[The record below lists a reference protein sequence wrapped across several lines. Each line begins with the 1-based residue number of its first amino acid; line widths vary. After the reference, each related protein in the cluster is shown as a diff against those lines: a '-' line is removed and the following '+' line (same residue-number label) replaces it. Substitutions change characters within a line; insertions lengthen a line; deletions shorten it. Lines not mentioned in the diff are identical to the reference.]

1 MRRMLKFI
9 QKNMDRKRSIFE
21 LVLLVLIETVMVILI
36 SSKTANLVNSII
48 DKGDV
53 LFHLSVFLVVI
64 GVYLGTRYIKAMLN
78 KRMVADYEKNF
89 YEDVTTRVANM
100 SLLDIY
106 KTGKG
111 NIISLLMNENR
122 QIKSYILFYLSDMVY
137 QPCLFVWIFIYM
149 CGIAPVFAFIMTIL
163 MLSTIVISYFASKAL
178 SKINNQRNEENAKR
192 LTIQKE
198 IFSNVLSL
206 KMYRNE
212 AFLSEKNEEASLDI
226 LKSSKKYI
234 KRKSINYFP
243 SLVNEYLPVA
253 IAVVGGVILY
263 RNGSLSFGGFVAVLQ
278 LFTAVCLPMSKY
290 AGTVVETK
298 NTIETVKRLED
309 AMYIVAGEKD
319 IKSVGQ
325 IHKECKYAYE
335 IKDLSFGYLEE
346 LVLKDISLTVAKN
359 EHIGIIGRTGTGKS
373 TLLNILLG
381 AVTAYKGEVCFYGSD
396 MKTLAQEDIW
406 KHIAYVDQNRYLM
419 SGTVAY
425 NIFQD
430 NAVETDDVEDILR
443 RTNLNKDIEKL
454 ENGLDTVVATGGAN
468 LSGGQKEKIT
478 IGRALFKDADILIF
492 DEPSSAL
499 DEESEQRLI
508 DTIDMCKDKTVIIVT
523 HRKDMLEKCDR
534 IYKVDEGRIGEVTYD
549 KIAENL

>member
-9 QKNMDRKRSIFE
+9 QKNMDSKRSMFE
-21 LVLLVLIETVMVILI
+21 LFFLVLIETVMVILI
-36 SSKTANLVNSII
+36 SSKIANLVNSII
-48 DKGDV
+48 NKGNV
-53 LFHLSVFLVVI
+53 LYHLAVFLVVI

-78 KRMVADYEKNF
+78 KRMVAEYEKNF

-100 SLLDIY
+100 TLLDIY
-106 KTGKG
+106 KIGKG

-122 QIKSYILFYLSDMVY
+122 QIKSYILLYLCDMVY

-149 CGIAPVFAFIMTIL
+149 CGIAPAFALIMTIL
-163 MLSTIVISYFASKAL
+163 MLSTIVISYFTSKEL
-178 SKINNQRNEENAKR
+178 SKINNQRNKENAKR

-198 IFSNVLSL
+198 VFSNVISL

-212 AFLSEKNEEASLDI
+212 AFLSERNEEVSLDI

-234 KRKSINYFP
+234 KRESINYFP
-243 SLVNEYLPVA
+243 SLINEYLPVA
-253 IAVVGGVILY
+253 IAIVGGVILY
-263 RNGSLSFGGFVAVLQ
+263 RNGSLSFGEFVAVLQ
-278 LFTAVCLPMSKY
+278 LFTTVSLPMSKY
-290 AGTVVETK
+290 AGTIVETK

-309 AMYIVAGEKD
+309 TLHTVEEKKD

-325 IHKECKYAYE
+325 IHKEGKYVYE
-335 IKDLSFGYLEE
+335 IKELSFGYSKE
-346 LVLKDISLTVAKN
+346 LVLKDISLTIAKN

-381 AVTAYKGEVCFYGSD
+381 AVSAYKGEVCFYGSD
-396 MKTLAQEDIW
+396 MKTLAQEDVW
-406 KHIAYVDQNRYLM
+406 KHIAYIDQNRYLM

-430 NAVETDDVEDILR
+430 NVVETNDVEDILR
-443 RTNLNKDIEKL
+443 RTNLNKDIDKL

-478 IGRALFKDADILIF
+478 MGRALFKDADILVF

-508 DTIDMCKDKTVIIVT
+508 DTIDMCKNKTVIIVT
-523 HRKDMLEKCDR
+523 HRKDMLKKCDR
-534 IYKVDEGRIGEVTYD
+534 IYKVDEGKIDEVTYD
-549 KIAENL
+549 KVAENL

>member
-9 QKNMDRKRSIFE
+9 QKNMDSKRSMFE
-21 LVLLVLIETVMVILI
+21 LFFLVLIETVMVILI
-36 SSKTANLVNSII
+36 SSKIANLVNSII
-48 DKGDV
+48 NKGNV
-53 LFHLSVFLVVI
+53 LYHLAVFLVVI

-78 KRMVADYEKNF
+78 KRMVAEYEKNF

-100 SLLDIY
+100 TLLDIY
-106 KTGKG
+106 KIGKG

-122 QIKSYILFYLSDMVY
+122 QIKSYILLYLCDMVY

-149 CGIAPVFAFIMTIL
+149 CGIAPAFALIMTIL
-163 MLSTIVISYFASKAL
+163 MLSTIVISYFASKEL
-178 SKINNQRNEENAKR
+178 SKINNQRNKENAKR

-198 IFSNVLSL
+198 VFSNVISL

-212 AFLSEKNEEASLDI
+212 AFLSERNEEVSLDI

-234 KRKSINYFP
+234 KRESINYFP
-243 SLVNEYLPVA
+243 SLINEYLPVA
-253 IAVVGGVILY
+253 IAIVGGVILY
-263 RNGSLSFGGFVAVLQ
+263 RNGSLSFGEFVAVLQ
-278 LFTAVCLPMSKY
+278 LFTTVSLPMSKY
-290 AGTVVETK
+290 AGTIVETK

-309 AMYIVAGEKD
+309 TLHTVEEKKD

-325 IHKECKYAYE
+325 IHKEGKYVYE
-335 IKDLSFGYLEE
+335 IKELSFGYSKE
-346 LVLKDISLTVAKN
+346 LVLKDISLTIAKN

-381 AVTAYKGEVCFYGSD
+381 AVSAYKGEVCFYGSD
-396 MKTLAQEDIW
+396 MKTLAQEDVW
-406 KHIAYVDQNRYLM
+406 KHIAYIDQNRYLM

-430 NAVETDDVEDILR
+430 NVVETNDVEDILR
-443 RTNLNKDIEKL
+443 RTNLNKDIDKL

-478 IGRALFKDADILIF
+478 MGRALFKDADILVF

-508 DTIDMCKDKTVIIVT
+508 DTIDMCKNKTVIIVT
-523 HRKDMLEKCDR
+523 HRKDMLKKCDR
-534 IYKVDEGRIGEVTYD
+534 IYKVDEGKIDEVTYD
-549 KIAENL
+549 KVVENL

>member
-9 QKNMDRKRSIFE
+9 QKNMDSKRSMFE
-21 LVLLVLIETVMVILI
+21 LFFLVLIETVMVILI
-36 SSKTANLVNSII
+36 SSKIANLVNSII
-48 DKGDV
+48 NKGNV
-53 LFHLSVFLVVI
+53 LYHLAVFLVVI

-78 KRMVADYEKNF
+78 KRMVAEYEKNF

-100 SLLDIY
+100 TLLDIY
-106 KTGKG
+106 KIGKG

-122 QIKSYILFYLSDMVY
+122 QIKSYILLYLCDMVY

-149 CGIAPVFAFIMTIL
+149 CGIAPAFALIMTIL
-163 MLSTIVISYFASKAL
+163 MLSTIVISYFTSKEL
-178 SKINNQRNEENAKR
+178 SKINNQRNKENAKR

-198 IFSNVLSL
+198 VFSNVISL

-212 AFLSEKNEEASLDI
+212 AFLSERNEEVSLDI

-234 KRKSINYFP
+234 KRESINYFP
-243 SLVNEYLPVA
+243 SLINEYLPVA
-253 IAVVGGVILY
+253 IAIVGGVILY
-263 RNGSLSFGGFVAVLQ
+263 RNGSLSFGEFVAVLQ
-278 LFTAVCLPMSKY
+278 LFTTVSLPMSKY
-290 AGTVVETK
+290 AGTIVDTK

-309 AMYIVAGEKD
+309 TLHTVEEKKD

-325 IHKECKYAYE
+325 IHKEGKYVYE
-335 IKDLSFGYLEE
+335 IKELSFGYSKE
-346 LVLKDISLTVAKN
+346 LVLKDISLTIAKN

-381 AVTAYKGEVCFYGSD
+381 AVWAYKGEVCFYGSD
-396 MKTLAQEDIW
+396 MKTLAQEDVW
-406 KHIAYVDQNRYLM
+406 KHIAYIDQNRYLM

-430 NAVETDDVEDILR
+430 NVVETNDVEDILR
-443 RTNLNKDIEKL
+443 RTNLNKDIDKL

-478 IGRALFKDADILIF
+478 MGRALFKDADILVF

-508 DTIDMCKDKTVIIVT
+508 DTIDMCKNKTVIIVT
-523 HRKDMLEKCDR
+523 HRKDMLKKCDR
-534 IYKVDEGRIGEVTYD
+534 IYKVDEGKIDEVTYD
-549 KIAENL
+549 KVAENL

>member
-1 MRRMLKFI
+1 
-9 QKNMDRKRSIFE
+9 MDSKRSMFE
-21 LVLLVLIETVMVILI
+21 LFFLVLIETVMVILI
-36 SSKTANLVNSII
+36 SSKIANLVNSII
-48 DKGDV
+48 NKGNV
-53 LFHLSVFLVVI
+53 LYHLAVFLVVI

-78 KRMVADYEKNF
+78 KRMVAEYEKNF

-100 SLLDIY
+100 TLLDIY
-106 KTGKG
+106 KIGKG

-122 QIKSYILFYLSDMVY
+122 QIKSYILLYLCDMVY

-149 CGIAPVFAFIMTIL
+149 CGIAPAFALIMTIL
-163 MLSTIVISYFASKAL
+163 MLSTIVISYFASKEL
-178 SKINNQRNEENAKR
+178 SKINNQRNKENAKR

-198 IFSNVLSL
+198 VFSNVISL

-212 AFLSEKNEEASLDI
+212 AFLSERNEEVSLDI

-234 KRKSINYFP
+234 KRESINYFP
-243 SLVNEYLPVA
+243 SLINEYLPVA
-253 IAVVGGVILY
+253 IAIVGGVILY
-263 RNGSLSFGGFVAVLQ
+263 RNGSLSFGEFVAVLQ
-278 LFTAVCLPMSKY
+278 LFTTVSLPMSKY
-290 AGTVVETK
+290 AGTIVETK

-309 AMYIVAGEKD
+309 TLHTVEEKKD

-325 IHKECKYAYE
+325 IHKEGKYVYE
-335 IKDLSFGYLEE
+335 IKELSFGYSKE
-346 LVLKDISLTVAKN
+346 LVLKDISLTIAKN

-381 AVTAYKGEVCFYGSD
+381 AVSAYKGEVCFYGSD
-396 MKTLAQEDIW
+396 MKTLAQEDVW
-406 KHIAYVDQNRYLM
+406 KHIAYIDQNRYLM

-430 NAVETDDVEDILR
+430 NVVETNDVEDILR
-443 RTNLNKDIEKL
+443 RTNLNKDIDKL

-478 IGRALFKDADILIF
+478 MGRALFKDADILVF

-508 DTIDMCKDKTVIIVT
+508 DTIDMCKNKTVIIVT
-523 HRKDMLEKCDR
+523 HRKDMLKKCDR
-534 IYKVDEGRIGEVTYD
+534 IYKVDEGKIDEVTYD
-549 KIAENL
+549 KVAENL

>member
-9 QKNMDRKRSIFE
+9 QKNMDSKRSMFE
-21 LVLLVLIETVMVILI
+21 LFFLVLIETVMVILI
-36 SSKTANLVNSII
+36 SSKIANLVNSII
-48 DKGDV
+48 NKGNV
-53 LFHLSVFLVVI
+53 LYHLAVFLVVI

-78 KRMVADYEKNF
+78 KRMVAEYEKNF

-100 SLLDIY
+100 TLLDIY
-106 KTGKG
+106 KIGKG

-122 QIKSYILFYLSDMVY
+122 QIKSYILLYLCDMVY

-149 CGIAPVFAFIMTIL
+149 CGIAPAFALIMTIL
-163 MLSTIVISYFASKAL
+163 MLSTIVISYFASKEL
-178 SKINNQRNEENAKR
+178 SKINNQRNKENAKR

-198 IFSNVLSL
+198 VFSNVISL

-212 AFLSEKNEEASLDI
+212 AFLSERNEEVSLDI

-234 KRKSINYFP
+234 KRESINYFP
-243 SLVNEYLPVA
+243 SLINEYLPVA
-253 IAVVGGVILY
+253 IAIVGGVILY
-263 RNGSLSFGGFVAVLQ
+263 RNGSLSFGEFVAVLQ
-278 LFTAVCLPMSKY
+278 LFTTVSLPMSKY
-290 AGTVVETK
+290 AGTIVETK

-309 AMYIVAGEKD
+309 TLHTVEEKKD

-325 IHKECKYAYE
+325 IHKEGKYVYE
-335 IKDLSFGYLEE
+335 IKELSFGYSKE
-346 LVLKDISLTVAKN
+346 LVLKDISLTIAKN

-381 AVTAYKGEVCFYGSD
+381 AVSAYKGEVCFYGSD
-396 MKTLAQEDIW
+396 MKTLAQEDVW
-406 KHIAYVDQNRYLM
+406 KHIAYIDQNRYLM

-430 NAVETDDVEDILR
+430 NVVETNDVEDILR
-443 RTNLNKDIEKL
+443 RTNLNKDIDKL

-478 IGRALFKDADILIF
+478 MGRALFKDADILVF

-508 DTIDMCKDKTVIIVT
+508 DTIDMCKNKTVIIVT
-523 HRKDMLEKCDR
+523 HRKDMLKKCDR
-534 IYKVDEGRIGEVTYD
+534 IYKVDEGKIDKVTYD
-549 KIAENL
+549 KVAENL

>member
-9 QKNMDRKRSIFE
+9 QKNMDSKRSMFE
-21 LVLLVLIETVMVILI
+21 LFFLVLIETVMVILI
-36 SSKTANLVNSII
+36 SSKIANLVNSII
-48 DKGDV
+48 NKGNV
-53 LFHLSVFLVVI
+53 LYHLAVFLVVI

-78 KRMVADYEKNF
+78 KRMVAEYEKNF

-100 SLLDIY
+100 TLLDIY
-106 KTGKG
+106 KIGKG

-122 QIKSYILFYLSDMVY
+122 QIKSYILLYLCDMVY

-149 CGIAPVFAFIMTIL
+149 CGIAPAFALIMTIL
-163 MLSTIVISYFASKAL
+163 MLSTIVISYFTSKEL
-178 SKINNQRNEENAKR
+178 SKINNQRNKENAKR

-198 IFSNVLSL
+198 VFSNVISL

-212 AFLSEKNEEASLDI
+212 AFLSERNEEVSLDI

-234 KRKSINYFP
+234 KRESINYFP
-243 SLVNEYLPVA
+243 SLINEYLPVA
-253 IAVVGGVILY
+253 IAIVGGVILY
-263 RNGSLSFGGFVAVLQ
+263 RNGSLSFGEFVAVLQ
-278 LFTAVCLPMSKY
+278 LFTTVSLPMSKY
-290 AGTVVETK
+290 AGTIVDTK

-309 AMYIVAGEKD
+309 TLHTVEEKKD

-325 IHKECKYAYE
+325 IYKEGKYVYE
-335 IKDLSFGYLEE
+335 IKELSFGYSKE
-346 LVLKDISLTVAKN
+346 LVLKDISLTIAKN

-381 AVTAYKGEVCFYGSD
+381 AVSAYKGEVCFYGSD
-396 MKTLAQEDIW
+396 MKTLAQEDVW
-406 KHIAYVDQNRYLM
+406 KHIAYIDQNRYLM
-419 SGTVAY
+419 CGTVAY

-430 NAVETDDVEDILR
+430 NVVETNDVEDILR
-443 RTNLNKDIEKL
+443 RTNLNKDIDKL

-478 IGRALFKDADILIF
+478 MGRALFKDADILVF

-508 DTIDMCKDKTVIIVT
+508 DTIDMCKNKTVIIVT
-523 HRKDMLEKCDR
+523 HRKDMLKKCDR
-534 IYKVDEGRIGEVTYD
+534 IYKVDEGKIDEVTYD
-549 KIAENL
+549 KVAENL

>member
-1 MRRMLKFI
+1 MLKFI
-9 QKNMDRKRSIFE
+9 QKNMDSKRSMFE
-21 LVLLVLIETVMVILI
+21 LFFLVLIETVMVILI
-36 SSKTANLVNSII
+36 SSKIANLVNSII
-48 DKGDV
+48 NKGNV
-53 LFHLSVFLVVI
+53 LYHLAVFLIVI

-78 KRMVADYEKNF
+78 KRMVAEYEKNF

-100 SLLDIY
+100 TLLDIY
-106 KTGKG
+106 KIGKG

-122 QIKSYILFYLSDMVY
+122 QIKSYILLYLCDMVY

-149 CGIAPVFAFIMTIL
+149 CGIAPAFALIMTIL
-163 MLSTIVISYFASKAL
+163 MLSTIVISYFASKEL
-178 SKINNQRNEENAKR
+178 SKINNQRNKENAKR

-198 IFSNVLSL
+198 VFSNVISL

-212 AFLSEKNEEASLDI
+212 AFLSERNEEVSLDI

-234 KRKSINYFP
+234 KRESINYFP
-243 SLVNEYLPVA
+243 SLINEYLPVA
-253 IAVVGGVILY
+253 IAIVGGVILY
-263 RNGSLSFGGFVAVLQ
+263 RNGSLSFGEFVAVLQ
-278 LFTAVCLPMSKY
+278 LFTTVSLPMSKY
-290 AGTVVETK
+290 AGTIVETK

-309 AMYIVAGEKD
+309 TLHTVEEKKD

-325 IHKECKYAYE
+325 IHKEGKYVYE
-335 IKDLSFGYLEE
+335 IKELSFGYSKE
-346 LVLKDISLTVAKN
+346 LVLKDISLTIAKN

-381 AVTAYKGEVCFYGSD
+381 AVSAYKGEVCFYGSD
-396 MKTLAQEDIW
+396 MKTLAQEDVW
-406 KHIAYVDQNRYLM
+406 KHIAYIDQNRYLM

-430 NAVETDDVEDILR
+430 NVVETNDVEDILR
-443 RTNLNKDIEKL
+443 RTNLNKDIDKL

-478 IGRALFKDADILIF
+478 MGRALFKDADILVF

-508 DTIDMCKDKTVIIVT
+508 DTIDMCKNKTVIIVT
-523 HRKDMLEKCDR
+523 HRKDMLKKCDR
-534 IYKVDEGRIGEVTYD
+534 IYKVDEGKIDEVTYD
-549 KIAENL
+549 KVAENL

>member
-9 QKNMDRKRSIFE
+9 QKNMDSKRSMFE
-21 LVLLVLIETVMVILI
+21 LFFLVLIETVMVILI
-36 SSKTANLVNSII
+36 SSKIANLVNSII
-48 DKGDV
+48 NKGNV
-53 LFHLSVFLVVI
+53 LYHLAVFLVVI

-78 KRMVADYEKNF
+78 KRMVAEYEKNF

-100 SLLDIY
+100 TLLDIY
-106 KTGKG
+106 KIGKG

-122 QIKSYILFYLSDMVY
+122 QIKSYILLYLCDMVY

-149 CGIAPVFAFIMTIL
+149 CGIAPAFALIMTIL
-163 MLSTIVISYFASKAL
+163 MLSTIVISYFASKEL
-178 SKINNQRNEENAKR
+178 SKINNQRNKENAKR

-198 IFSNVLSL
+198 VFSNVISL

-212 AFLSEKNEEASLDI
+212 AFLSERNEEVSLDI

-234 KRKSINYFP
+234 KRESINYFP
-243 SLVNEYLPVA
+243 SLINEYLPVA
-253 IAVVGGVILY
+253 IAIVGGVILY
-263 RNGSLSFGGFVAVLQ
+263 RNGSLSFGEFVAVLQ
-278 LFTAVCLPMSKY
+278 LFTTVSLPMSKY
-290 AGTVVETK
+290 AGTIVETK

-309 AMYIVAGEKD
+309 TLHTVEEKKD

-325 IHKECKYAYE
+325 IHKEGKYVYE
-335 IKDLSFGYLEE
+335 IKELSFGYSKE
-346 LVLKDISLTVAKN
+346 LVLKDISLTIAKN

-381 AVTAYKGEVCFYGSD
+381 AVSAYKGEVCFYGSD
-396 MKTLAQEDIW
+396 MKTLAQEDVW
-406 KHIAYVDQNRYLM
+406 KHIAYIDQNRYLM

-430 NAVETDDVEDILR
+430 NVVETNDVEDILR
-443 RTNLNKDIEKL
+443 RTNLNKDIDKL
-454 ENGLDTVVATGGAN
+454 ENGLDIVVATGGAN

-478 IGRALFKDADILIF
+478 MGRALFKDADILVF

-508 DTIDMCKDKTVIIVT
+508 DTIDMCKNKTVIIVT
-523 HRKDMLEKCDR
+523 HRKDMLKKCDR
-534 IYKVDEGRIGEVTYD
+534 IYKVDEGKIDEVTYD
-549 KIAENL
+549 KVAENL

>member
-1 MRRMLKFI
+1 
-9 QKNMDRKRSIFE
+9 MDSKRSMFE
-21 LVLLVLIETVMVILI
+21 LFFLVLIETVMVILI
-36 SSKTANLVNSII
+36 SSKIANLVNSII
-48 DKGDV
+48 NKGNV
-53 LFHLSVFLVVI
+53 LYHLAVFLVVI

-78 KRMVADYEKNF
+78 KRMVAEYEKNF

-100 SLLDIY
+100 TLLDIY
-106 KTGKG
+106 KIGKG

-122 QIKSYILFYLSDMVY
+122 QIKSYILLYLCDMVY

-149 CGIAPVFAFIMTIL
+149 CGIAPAFALIMTIL
-163 MLSTIVISYFASKAL
+163 MLSTIVISYFTSKEL
-178 SKINNQRNEENAKR
+178 SKINNQRNKENAKR

-198 IFSNVLSL
+198 VFSNVISL

-212 AFLSEKNEEASLDI
+212 AFLSERNEEVSLDI

-234 KRKSINYFP
+234 KRESINYFP
-243 SLVNEYLPVA
+243 SLINEYLPVA
-253 IAVVGGVILY
+253 IAIVGGVILY
-263 RNGSLSFGGFVAVLQ
+263 RNGSLSFGEFVAVLQ
-278 LFTAVCLPMSKY
+278 LFTTVSLPMSKY
-290 AGTVVETK
+290 AGTIVDTK

-309 AMYIVAGEKD
+309 TLHTVEEKKD

-325 IHKECKYAYE
+325 IHKEGKYVYE
-335 IKDLSFGYLEE
+335 IKELSFGYSKE
-346 LVLKDISLTVAKN
+346 LVLKDISLTIAKN

-381 AVTAYKGEVCFYGSD
+381 AVSAYKGEVCFYGSD
-396 MKTLAQEDIW
+396 MKTLAQEDVW
-406 KHIAYVDQNRYLM
+406 KHIAYIDQNRYLM
-419 SGTVAY
+419 CGTVAY

-430 NAVETDDVEDILR
+430 NVVETNDVEDILR
-443 RTNLNKDIEKL
+443 RTNLNKDIDKL

-478 IGRALFKDADILIF
+478 MGRALFKDADILVF

-508 DTIDMCKDKTVIIVT
+508 DTIDMCKNKTVIIVT
-523 HRKDMLEKCDR
+523 HRKDMLKKCDR
-534 IYKVDEGRIGEVTYD
+534 IYKVDEGKIDEVTYD
-549 KIAENL
+549 KVAENL

>member
-1 MRRMLKFI
+1 
-9 QKNMDRKRSIFE
+9 MDSKRSMFE
-21 LVLLVLIETVMVILI
+21 LFFLVLIETVMVILI
-36 SSKTANLVNSII
+36 SSKIANLVNSII
-48 DKGDV
+48 NKGNV
-53 LFHLSVFLVVI
+53 LYHLAVFLVVI

-78 KRMVADYEKNF
+78 KRMVAEYEKNF

-100 SLLDIY
+100 TLLDIY
-106 KTGKG
+106 KIGKG

-122 QIKSYILFYLSDMVY
+122 QIKSYILLYLCDMVY

-149 CGIAPVFAFIMTIL
+149 CGIAPAFALIMTIL
-163 MLSTIVISYFASKAL
+163 MLSTIVISYFTSKEL
-178 SKINNQRNEENAKR
+178 SKINNQRNKENAKR

-198 IFSNVLSL
+198 VFSNVISL

-212 AFLSEKNEEASLDI
+212 AFLSERNEEVSLDI

-234 KRKSINYFP
+234 KRESINYFP
-243 SLVNEYLPVA
+243 SLINEYLPVA
-253 IAVVGGVILY
+253 IAIVGGVILY
-263 RNGSLSFGGFVAVLQ
+263 RNGSLSFGEFVAVLQ
-278 LFTAVCLPMSKY
+278 LFTTVSLPMSKY
-290 AGTVVETK
+290 AGTIVDTK

-309 AMYIVAGEKD
+309 TLHTVEEKKD

-325 IHKECKYAYE
+325 IHKERKYVYE
-335 IKDLSFGYLEE
+335 IKELSFGYSKE
-346 LVLKDISLTVAKN
+346 LVLKDISLTIAKN

-381 AVTAYKGEVCFYGSD
+381 AVSAYKGEVCFYGSD
-396 MKTLAQEDIW
+396 MKTLAQEDVW
-406 KHIAYVDQNRYLM
+406 KHIAYIDQNRYLM

-430 NAVETDDVEDILR
+430 NVVETNDVEDILR
-443 RTNLNKDIEKL
+443 RTNLNKDIDKL

-478 IGRALFKDADILIF
+478 MGRALFKDADILVF

-508 DTIDMCKDKTVIIVT
+508 DTIDMCKNKTVIIVT
-523 HRKDMLEKCDR
+523 HRKDMLKKCDR
-534 IYKVDEGRIGEVTYD
+534 IYKVDEGKIDEVTYD
-549 KIAENL
+549 KVAENL

>member
-1 MRRMLKFI
+1 
-9 QKNMDRKRSIFE
+9 MDSKRSMFE
-21 LVLLVLIETVMVILI
+21 LFFLVLIETVMVILI
-36 SSKTANLVNSII
+36 SSKIANLVNSII
-48 DKGDV
+48 NKGNV
-53 LFHLSVFLVVI
+53 LYHLAVFLVVI

-78 KRMVADYEKNF
+78 KRMVAEYEKNF

-100 SLLDIY
+100 TLLDIY
-106 KTGKG
+106 KIGKG

-122 QIKSYILFYLSDMVY
+122 QIKSYILLYLCDMVY

-149 CGIAPVFAFIMTIL
+149 CGIAPAFALIMTIL
-163 MLSTIVISYFASKAL
+163 MLSTIVISYFTSKEL
-178 SKINNQRNEENAKR
+178 SKINNQRNKENAKR

-198 IFSNVLSL
+198 VFSNVISL

-212 AFLSEKNEEASLDI
+212 AFLSERNEEVSLDI

-234 KRKSINYFP
+234 KRESINYFP
-243 SLVNEYLPVA
+243 SLINEYLPVA
-253 IAVVGGVILY
+253 IAIVGGVILY
-263 RNGSLSFGGFVAVLQ
+263 RNGSLSFGEFVAVLQ
-278 LFTAVCLPMSKY
+278 LFTTVSLPMSKY
-290 AGTVVETK
+290 AGTIVETK

-309 AMYIVAGEKD
+309 TLHTVEEKKD

-325 IHKECKYAYE
+325 IHKEGKYVYE
-335 IKDLSFGYLEE
+335 IKELSFGYSKE
-346 LVLKDISLTVAKN
+346 LVLKDISLTIAKN

-373 TLLNILLG
+373 TLLKILLG
-381 AVTAYKGEVCFYGSD
+381 AVSAYKGEVCFYGSD
-396 MKTLAQEDIW
+396 MKTLAQEDVW
-406 KHIAYVDQNRYLM
+406 KHIAYIDQNRYLM

-430 NAVETDDVEDILR
+430 NVVETNDVEDILR
-443 RTNLNKDIEKL
+443 RTNLNKDIDKL

-478 IGRALFKDADILIF
+478 MGRALFKDADILVF

-508 DTIDMCKDKTVIIVT
+508 DTIDMCKNKTVIIVT
-523 HRKDMLEKCDR
+523 HRKDMLKKCDR
-534 IYKVDEGRIGEVTYD
+534 IYKVDEGKIDEVTYD
-549 KIAENL
+549 KVAENL

>member
-1 MRRMLKFI
+1 
-9 QKNMDRKRSIFE
+9 MDSKRSMFE
-21 LVLLVLIETVMVILI
+21 LFFLVLIETVMVILI
-36 SSKTANLVNSII
+36 SSKIANLVNSII
-48 DKGDV
+48 NKGNV
-53 LFHLSVFLVVI
+53 LYHLAVFLVVI

-78 KRMVADYEKNF
+78 KRMVAEYEKNF

-100 SLLDIY
+100 TLLDIY
-106 KTGKG
+106 KIGKG

-122 QIKSYILFYLSDMVY
+122 QIKSYILLYLCDMVY

-149 CGIAPVFAFIMTIL
+149 CGIAPAFALIMTIL
-163 MLSTIVISYFASKAL
+163 MLSTIVISYFASKEL
-178 SKINNQRNEENAKR
+178 SKINNQRNKENAKR

-198 IFSNVLSL
+198 VFSNVISL

-212 AFLSEKNEEASLDI
+212 AFLSERNEEVSLDI

-234 KRKSINYFP
+234 KRESINYFP
-243 SLVNEYLPVA
+243 SLINEYLPVA
-253 IAVVGGVILY
+253 IAIVGGVILY
-263 RNGSLSFGGFVAVLQ
+263 RNGSLSFGEFVAVLQ
-278 LFTAVCLPMSKY
+278 LFTTVSLPMSKY
-290 AGTVVETK
+290 AGTIVETK

-309 AMYIVAGEKD
+309 TLHTVEEKKD

-325 IHKECKYAYE
+325 IHKEGKYVYE
-335 IKDLSFGYLEE
+335 IKELSFGYSKE
-346 LVLKDISLTVAKN
+346 LVLKDISLTIAKN

-381 AVTAYKGEVCFYGSD
+381 AVSAYKGEVCFYGSD
-396 MKTLAQEDIW
+396 MKTLAQEDVW
-406 KHIAYVDQNRYLM
+406 KHIAYIDQNRYLM

-430 NAVETDDVEDILR
+430 NVVETNDVEDILR
-443 RTNLNKDIEKL
+443 RTNLNKDIDKL

-478 IGRALFKDADILIF
+478 MGRALFKDADILVF

-508 DTIDMCKDKTVIIVT
+508 DTIDMCKNKTVTIVT
-523 HRKDMLEKCDR
+523 HRKDMLKKCDR
-534 IYKVDEGRIGEVTYD
+534 IYKVDEGKIDEVTYD
-549 KIAENL
+549 KVAENL

>member
-9 QKNMDRKRSIFE
+9 QKNMDSKRSMFE
-21 LVLLVLIETVMVILI
+21 LFFLVLIETVMVILI
-36 SSKTANLVNSII
+36 SSKIANLVNSII
-48 DKGDV
+48 NKGNV
-53 LFHLSVFLVVI
+53 LYHLAVFLVVI

-78 KRMVADYEKNF
+78 KRMVAEYEKNF

-100 SLLDIY
+100 TLLDIY
-106 KTGKG
+106 KIGKG

-122 QIKSYILFYLSDMVY
+122 QIKSYILLYLCDMVY

-149 CGIAPVFAFIMTIL
+149 CGIAPAFALIMTIL
-163 MLSTIVISYFASKAL
+163 MLSTIVISYFTSKEL
-178 SKINNQRNEENAKR
+178 SKINNQRNKENAKR

-198 IFSNVLSL
+198 VFSNVISL

-212 AFLSEKNEEASLDI
+212 AFLSERNEEVSLDI

-234 KRKSINYFP
+234 KRESINYFP
-243 SLVNEYLPVA
+243 SLINEYLPVA
-253 IAVVGGVILY
+253 IAIVGGVILY
-263 RNGSLSFGGFVAVLQ
+263 RNGSLSFGEFVAVLQ
-278 LFTAVCLPMSKY
+278 LFTTVSLPMSKY
-290 AGTVVETK
+290 AGTIVETK

-309 AMYIVAGEKD
+309 TLHTVEEKKD

-325 IHKECKYAYE
+325 IHKEGKYVYE
-335 IKDLSFGYLEE
+335 IKELSFGYSKE
-346 LVLKDISLTVAKN
+346 LVLKDISLTIAKN

-381 AVTAYKGEVCFYGSD
+381 AVSAYKGEVCFYGSD
-396 MKTLAQEDIW
+396 MKTLAQEDVW
-406 KHIAYVDQNRYLM
+406 KHIAYIDQNRYLM

-430 NAVETDDVEDILR
+430 NVVETNDVEDILR
-443 RTNLNKDIEKL
+443 RTNLNKDIDKL

-478 IGRALFKDADILIF
+478 MGRALFKDADILVF

-499 DEESEQRLI
+499 GEESEQRLI
-508 DTIDMCKDKTVIIVT
+508 DTIDMCKNKTVIIVT
-523 HRKDMLEKCDR
+523 HRKDMLKKCDR
-534 IYKVDEGRIGEVTYD
+534 IYKVDEGKIDEVTYD
-549 KIAENL
+549 KVAENL

>member
-9 QKNMDRKRSIFE
+9 QKNMDSKRSMFE
-21 LVLLVLIETVMVILI
+21 LFFLVLIETVMVILI
-36 SSKTANLVNSII
+36 SSKIANLVNSII
-48 DKGDV
+48 NKGNV
-53 LFHLSVFLVVI
+53 LYHLAVFLVVI

-78 KRMVADYEKNF
+78 KRMVAEYEKNF

-100 SLLDIY
+100 TLLDIY
-106 KTGKG
+106 KIGKG

-122 QIKSYILFYLSDMVY
+122 QIKSYILLYLCDMVY

-149 CGIAPVFAFIMTIL
+149 CGIAPAFALIMTIL
-163 MLSTIVISYFASKAL
+163 MLSTIVISYFASKEL
-178 SKINNQRNEENAKR
+178 SKINNQRNKENAKR

-198 IFSNVLSL
+198 VFSNVISL

-212 AFLSEKNEEASLDI
+212 AFLSERNEEVSLDI

-234 KRKSINYFP
+234 KRESINYFP
-243 SLVNEYLPVA
+243 SLINEYLPVA
-253 IAVVGGVILY
+253 IAIVGGVILY
-263 RNGSLSFGGFVAVLQ
+263 RNGSLSFGEFVAVLQ
-278 LFTAVCLPMSKY
+278 LFTTVSLPMSKY
-290 AGTVVETK
+290 AGTIVETK

-309 AMYIVAGEKD
+309 TLHTVEEKKD

-325 IHKECKYAYE
+325 IHKEGKYVYE
-335 IKDLSFGYLEE
+335 IKELSFGYSKE
-346 LVLKDISLTVAKN
+346 LVLKDISLTIAKN

-381 AVTAYKGEVCFYGSD
+381 AVSAYKGEVCFYGSD
-396 MKTLAQEDIW
+396 MKTLAQEDVW
-406 KHIAYVDQNRYLM
+406 KHIAYIDQNRYLM

-430 NAVETDDVEDILR
+430 NVVETNDVEDILR
-443 RTNLNKDIEKL
+443 RTNLNKDIDKF

-478 IGRALFKDADILIF
+478 MGRALFKDA
-492 DEPSSAL
+492 
-499 DEESEQRLI
+499 
-508 DTIDMCKDKTVIIVT
+508 
-523 HRKDMLEKCDR
+523 
-534 IYKVDEGRIGEVTYD
+534 EVLSM
-549 KIAENL
+549 KKASNV

>member
-9 QKNMDRKRSIFE
+9 QKNMDSKRSMFE
-21 LVLLVLIETVMVILI
+21 LFFLVLIETVMVILI
-36 SSKTANLVNSII
+36 SSKIANLVNSII
-48 DKGDV
+48 NKGNV
-53 LFHLSVFLVVI
+53 LYHLAVFLVVI

-78 KRMVADYEKNF
+78 KRMVAEYEKNF

-100 SLLDIY
+100 TLLDIY
-106 KTGKG
+106 KIGKG

-122 QIKSYILFYLSDMVY
+122 QIKSYILLYLCDMVY

-149 CGIAPVFAFIMTIL
+149 CGIAPAFALIMTIL
-163 MLSTIVISYFASKAL
+163 MLSTIVISYFASKEL
-178 SKINNQRNEENAKR
+178 SKINNQRNKENAKR

-198 IFSNVLSL
+198 VFSNVISL

-212 AFLSEKNEEASLDI
+212 AFLSERNEEVSLDI

-234 KRKSINYFP
+234 KRESINYFP
-243 SLVNEYLPVA
+243 SLINEYLPVA
-253 IAVVGGVILY
+253 IAIVGGVILY
-263 RNGSLSFGGFVAVLQ
+263 RNGSLSFGEFVAVLQ
-278 LFTAVCLPMSKY
+278 LFTTVSLPMSKY
-290 AGTVVETK
+290 AGTIVETK

-309 AMYIVAGEKD
+309 TLHTVEEKKD

-325 IHKECKYAYE
+325 IHKEGKYVYE
-335 IKDLSFGYLEE
+335 IKELSFGYSKE
-346 LVLKDISLTVAKN
+346 LVLKDISLTIAKN

-381 AVTAYKGEVCFYGSD
+381 AVSAYKGEVCFYGSD
-396 MKTLAQEDIW
+396 MKTLAQEDVW
-406 KHIAYVDQNRYLM
+406 KHIAYIDQNRYLM

-430 NAVETDDVEDILR
+430 NVVETNDVEDILR
-443 RTNLNKDIEKL
+443 RTNLNKDIDKF
-454 ENGLDTVVATGGAN
+454 ENGLDTVVATGGVN

-478 IGRALFKDADILIF
+478 MGRALFKDADILVF

-508 DTIDMCKDKTVIIVT
+508 DTIDMCKNKTVIIVT
-523 HRKDMLEKCDR
+523 HRKDMLKKCDR
-534 IYKVDEGRIGEVTYD
+534 IYKVDEGKIDEVTYD
-549 KIAENL
+549 KVAENL

>member
-9 QKNMDRKRSIFE
+9 QKNMDSKRSMFE
-21 LVLLVLIETVMVILI
+21 LFFLVLIETVMVILI
-36 SSKTANLVNSII
+36 SSKIANLVNSII
-48 DKGDV
+48 NKGNV
-53 LFHLSVFLVVI
+53 LYHLAVFLVVI

-78 KRMVADYEKNF
+78 KRMVAEYEKNF

-100 SLLDIY
+100 TLLDIY
-106 KTGKG
+106 KIGKG

-122 QIKSYILFYLSDMVY
+122 QIKSYILLYLCDMVY

-149 CGIAPVFAFIMTIL
+149 CGIAPAFALIMTIL
-163 MLSTIVISYFASKAL
+163 MLSTIVISYFTSKEL
-178 SKINNQRNEENAKR
+178 SKINNQRNKENAKR

-198 IFSNVLSL
+198 VFSNVISL

-212 AFLSEKNEEASLDI
+212 AFLSERNEEVSLDI

-234 KRKSINYFP
+234 KRESINYFP
-243 SLVNEYLPVA
+243 SLINEYLPVA
-253 IAVVGGVILY
+253 IAIVGGVILY
-263 RNGSLSFGGFVAVLQ
+263 RNGSLSFGEFVAVLQ
-278 LFTAVCLPMSKY
+278 LFTTVSLPMSKY
-290 AGTVVETK
+290 AGTIVDTK

-309 AMYIVAGEKD
+309 TLHTVEEKKD

-325 IHKECKYAYE
+325 IHKEGKYVYE
-335 IKDLSFGYLEE
+335 IKELSFGYSKE
-346 LVLKDISLTVAKN
+346 LVLKDISLTIAKN

-381 AVTAYKGEVCFYGSD
+381 AVSAYKGEVCFYGSD
-396 MKTLAQEDIW
+396 MKTLAQEDVW
-406 KHIAYVDQNRYLM
+406 KHIAYIDQNRYLM

-430 NAVETDDVEDILR
+430 NVVETNDVEDILR
-443 RTNLNKDIEKL
+443 RTNLNKDIDKL

-478 IGRALFKDADILIF
+478 MGRALFKDADILVF

-508 DTIDMCKDKTVIIVT
+508 DTIDMCKNKTVIIVT
-523 HRKDMLEKCDR
+523 HRKDMLKKCDR
-534 IYKVDEGRIGEVTYD
+534 IYKVDEGKIDEVTYD
-549 KIAENL
+549 KVAENL

>member
-9 QKNMDRKRSIFE
+9 QKNMDSKRSMFE
-21 LVLLVLIETVMVILI
+21 LFFLVLIETVMVILI
-36 SSKTANLVNSII
+36 SSKIANLVNSII
-48 DKGDV
+48 NKGNV
-53 LFHLSVFLVVI
+53 LYHLAVFLVVI

-78 KRMVADYEKNF
+78 KRMVAEYEKNF

-100 SLLDIY
+100 TLLDIY
-106 KTGKG
+106 KIGKG

-122 QIKSYILFYLSDMVY
+122 QIKSYILLYLCDMVY

-149 CGIAPVFAFIMTIL
+149 CGIAPAFALIMTIL
-163 MLSTIVISYFASKAL
+163 MLSTIVISYFTSKEL
-178 SKINNQRNEENAKR
+178 SKINNQRNKENAKR

-198 IFSNVLSL
+198 VFSNVISL

-212 AFLSEKNEEASLDI
+212 AFLSERNEEVSLDI

-234 KRKSINYFP
+234 KRESINYFP
-243 SLVNEYLPVA
+243 SLINEYLPVA
-253 IAVVGGVILY
+253 IAIVGGVILY
-263 RNGSLSFGGFVAVLQ
+263 RNGSLSFGEFVAVLQ
-278 LFTAVCLPMSKY
+278 LFTTVSLPMSKY
-290 AGTVVETK
+290 AGTIVDTK

-309 AMYIVAGEKD
+309 TLHTVEEKKD

-325 IHKECKYAYE
+325 IHKEGKYVYE
-335 IKDLSFGYLEE
+335 IKELSFGYSKE
-346 LVLKDISLTVAKN
+346 LVLKDISLTIAKN

-381 AVTAYKGEVCFYGSD
+381 AVSAYKGEVCFYGSD
-396 MKTLAQEDIW
+396 MKTLAQEDVW
-406 KHIAYVDQNRYLM
+406 KHIAYIDQNRYLM
-419 SGTVAY
+419 CGTVAY

-430 NAVETDDVEDILR
+430 NVVETNDVEDILR
-443 RTNLNKDIEKL
+443 RTNLNKDIDKL

-478 IGRALFKDADILIF
+478 MGRALFKDADILVF

-508 DTIDMCKDKTVIIVT
+508 DTIDMCKNKTVIIVT
-523 HRKDMLEKCDR
+523 HRKDMLKKCDR
-534 IYKVDEGRIGEVTYD
+534 IYKVDEGKIDEVTYD
-549 KIAENL
+549 KVAENL

>member
-9 QKNMDRKRSIFE
+9 QKNMDSKRSMFE
-21 LVLLVLIETVMVILI
+21 LFFLVLIETVMVILI
-36 SSKTANLVNSII
+36 SSKIANLVNSII
-48 DKGDV
+48 NKGNV
-53 LFHLSVFLVVI
+53 LYHLAVFLIVI

-78 KRMVADYEKNF
+78 KRMVAEYEKNF

-100 SLLDIY
+100 TLLDIY
-106 KTGKG
+106 KIGKG

-122 QIKSYILFYLSDMVY
+122 QIKSYILLYLCDMVY

-149 CGIAPVFAFIMTIL
+149 CGIAPAFALIMTIL
-163 MLSTIVISYFASKAL
+163 MLSTIVISYFASKEL
-178 SKINNQRNEENAKR
+178 SKINNQRNKENAKR

-198 IFSNVLSL
+198 VFSNVISL

-212 AFLSEKNEEASLDI
+212 AFLSERNEEVSLDI

-234 KRKSINYFP
+234 KRESINYFP
-243 SLVNEYLPVA
+243 SLINEYLPVA
-253 IAVVGGVILY
+253 IAIVGGVILY
-263 RNGSLSFGGFVAVLQ
+263 RNGSLSFGEFVAVLQ
-278 LFTAVCLPMSKY
+278 LFTTVSLPMSKY
-290 AGTVVETK
+290 AGTIVETK

-309 AMYIVAGEKD
+309 TLHTVEEKKD

-325 IHKECKYAYE
+325 IHKEGKYVYE
-335 IKDLSFGYLEE
+335 IKELSFGYSKE
-346 LVLKDISLTVAKN
+346 LVLKDISLTIAKN

-381 AVTAYKGEVCFYGSD
+381 AVSAYKGEVCFYGSD
-396 MKTLAQEDIW
+396 MKTLAQEDVW
-406 KHIAYVDQNRYLM
+406 KHIAYIDQNRYLM

-430 NAVETDDVEDILR
+430 NVVETNDVEDILR
-443 RTNLNKDIEKL
+443 RTNLNKDIDKL

-478 IGRALFKDADILIF
+478 MGRALFKDADILVF

-508 DTIDMCKDKTVIIVT
+508 DTIDMCKNKTVIIVT
-523 HRKDMLEKCDR
+523 HRKDMLKKCDR
-534 IYKVDEGRIGEVTYD
+534 IYKVDEGKIDEVTYD
-549 KIAENL
+549 KVAENL

>member
-9 QKNMDRKRSIFE
+9 QKNMDSKRSMFE
-21 LVLLVLIETVMVILI
+21 LFFLVLIETVMVILI
-36 SSKTANLVNSII
+36 SSKIANLVNSII
-48 DKGDV
+48 NKGNV
-53 LFHLSVFLVVI
+53 LYHLAVFIVVI

-78 KRMVADYEKNF
+78 KRMVAEYEKNF

-100 SLLDIY
+100 TLLDIY
-106 KTGKG
+106 KIGKG

-122 QIKSYILFYLSDMVY
+122 QIKSYILLYLCDMVY

-149 CGIAPVFAFIMTIL
+149 CGIAPAFALIMTIL
-163 MLSTIVISYFASKAL
+163 MLSTIVISYFASKEL
-178 SKINNQRNEENAKR
+178 SKINNQRNKENAKR

-198 IFSNVLSL
+198 VFSNVISL

-212 AFLSEKNEEASLDI
+212 AFLSERNEEVSLDI

-234 KRKSINYFP
+234 KRESINYFP
-243 SLVNEYLPVA
+243 SLINEYLPVA
-253 IAVVGGVILY
+253 IAIVGGVILY
-263 RNGSLSFGGFVAVLQ
+263 RNGSLSFGEFVAVLQ
-278 LFTAVCLPMSKY
+278 LFTTVSLPMSKY
-290 AGTVVETK
+290 AGTIVETK

-309 AMYIVAGEKD
+309 TLHTVEEKKD

-325 IHKECKYAYE
+325 IHKEGKYVYE
-335 IKDLSFGYLEE
+335 IKELSFGYSKE
-346 LVLKDISLTVAKN
+346 LVLKDISLTIAKN

-381 AVTAYKGEVCFYGSD
+381 AVSAYKGEVCFYGSD
-396 MKTLAQEDIW
+396 MKTLAQEDVW
-406 KHIAYVDQNRYLM
+406 KHIAYIDQNRYLM

-430 NAVETDDVEDILR
+430 NVVETNDVEDILR
-443 RTNLNKDIEKL
+443 RTNLNKDIDKL

-478 IGRALFKDADILIF
+478 MGRALFKDADILVF

-508 DTIDMCKDKTVIIVT
+508 DTIDMCKNKTVIIVT
-523 HRKDMLEKCDR
+523 HRKDMLKKCDR
-534 IYKVDEGRIGEVTYD
+534 IYKVDEGKIDEVTYD
-549 KIAENL
+549 KVAENL

>member
-9 QKNMDRKRSIFE
+9 QKNMDSKRSMFE
-21 LVLLVLIETVMVILI
+21 LFFLVLIETVMVILI
-36 SSKTANLVNSII
+36 SSKIANLVNSII
-48 DKGDV
+48 NKGNV
-53 LFHLSVFLVVI
+53 LYHLAVFLVVI

-78 KRMVADYEKNF
+78 KRMVAEYEKNF

-100 SLLDIY
+100 TLLDIY
-106 KTGKG
+106 KIGKG

-122 QIKSYILFYLSDMVY
+122 QIKSYILLYLCDMVY

-149 CGIAPVFAFIMTIL
+149 CGIAPAFALIMTIL
-163 MLSTIVISYFASKAL
+163 MLSTIVISYFTSKEL
-178 SKINNQRNEENAKR
+178 SKINNQRNKENAKR

-198 IFSNVLSL
+198 VFSNVISL

-212 AFLSEKNEEASLDI
+212 AFLSERNEEVSLDI

-234 KRKSINYFP
+234 KRESINYFP
-243 SLVNEYLPVA
+243 SLINEYLPVA
-253 IAVVGGVILY
+253 IAIVGGVILY
-263 RNGSLSFGGFVAVLQ
+263 RNGSLSFGAFVAVLQ
-278 LFTAVCLPMSKY
+278 LFTTVSLPMSKY
-290 AGTVVETK
+290 AGTIVETK

-309 AMYIVAGEKD
+309 TLHTVEEKKD

-325 IHKECKYAYE
+325 IHKEGKYVYE
-335 IKDLSFGYLEE
+335 IKELSFGYSKE
-346 LVLKDISLTVAKN
+346 LVLKDISLTIAKN

-381 AVTAYKGEVCFYGSD
+381 AVSAYKGEVCFYGSD
-396 MKTLAQEDIW
+396 MKTLAQEDVW
-406 KHIAYVDQNRYLM
+406 KHIAYIDQNRYLM

-430 NAVETDDVEDILR
+430 NVVETNDVEDILR
-443 RTNLNKDIEKL
+443 RTNLNKDIDKL

-478 IGRALFKDADILIF
+478 MGRALFKDADILVF

-508 DTIDMCKDKTVIIVT
+508 DTIDMCKNKTVIIVT
-523 HRKDMLEKCDR
+523 HRKDMLKKCDR
-534 IYKVDEGRIGEVTYD
+534 IYKVDEGKIDEVTYD
-549 KIAENL
+549 KVAENL

>member
-9 QKNMDRKRSIFE
+9 QKNMDSKRSMFE
-21 LVLLVLIETVMVILI
+21 LFFLVLIETVMVILI
-36 SSKTANLVNSII
+36 SSKIANLVNSII
-48 DKGDV
+48 NKGNV
-53 LFHLSVFLVVI
+53 LYHLAVFLVVI

-78 KRMVADYEKNF
+78 KRMVAEYEKNF

-100 SLLDIY
+100 TLLDIY
-106 KTGKG
+106 KIGKG

-122 QIKSYILFYLSDMVY
+122 QIKSYILLYLCDMVY

-149 CGIAPVFAFIMTIL
+149 CGIAPAFALIMTIL
-163 MLSTIVISYFASKAL
+163 MLSTIVISYFASKEL
-178 SKINNQRNEENAKR
+178 SKINNQRNKENAKR

-198 IFSNVLSL
+198 VFSNVISL

-212 AFLSEKNEEASLDI
+212 AFLSERNEEVSLDI

-234 KRKSINYFP
+234 KRESINYFP
-243 SLVNEYLPVA
+243 SLINEYLPVA
-253 IAVVGGVILY
+253 IAIVGGVILY
-263 RNGSLSFGGFVAVLQ
+263 RNGSLSFGEFVAVLQ
-278 LFTAVCLPMSKY
+278 LFTTVSLPMSKY
-290 AGTVVETK
+290 AGTIVETK

-309 AMYIVAGEKD
+309 TLHTVEEKKD

-325 IHKECKYAYE
+325 IHKEGKYVYE
-335 IKDLSFGYLEE
+335 IKELSFGYSKE
-346 LVLKDISLTVAKN
+346 LVLKDISLTIAKN

-381 AVTAYKGEVCFYGSD
+381 AVSAYKGEVCLYGSD
-396 MKTLAQEDIW
+396 MKTLAQEDVW
-406 KHIAYVDQNRYLM
+406 KHIAYIDQNRYLM

-430 NAVETDDVEDILR
+430 NVVETNDVEDILR
-443 RTNLNKDIEKL
+443 RTNLNKDIDKL

-478 IGRALFKDADILIF
+478 MGRALFKDADILVF

-508 DTIDMCKDKTVIIVT
+508 DTIDMCKNKTVIIVT
-523 HRKDMLEKCDR
+523 HRKDMLKKCDR
-534 IYKVDEGRIGEVTYD
+534 IYKVDEGKIDEVTYD
-549 KIAENL
+549 KVAENL

>member
-1 MRRMLKFI
+1 
-9 QKNMDRKRSIFE
+9 MDSKRSMFE
-21 LVLLVLIETVMVILI
+21 LFFLVLIETVMVILI
-36 SSKTANLVNSII
+36 SSKIANLVNSII
-48 DKGDV
+48 NKGNV
-53 LFHLSVFLVVI
+53 LYHLAVFLVVI

-78 KRMVADYEKNF
+78 KRMVAEYEKNF

-100 SLLDIY
+100 TLLDIY
-106 KTGKG
+106 KIGKG

-122 QIKSYILFYLSDMVY
+122 QIKSYILLYLCDMVY

-149 CGIAPVFAFIMTIL
+149 CGIAPAFALIMTIL
-163 MLSTIVISYFASKAL
+163 MLSTIVISYFTSKEL
-178 SKINNQRNEENAKR
+178 SKINNQRNKENAKR

-198 IFSNVLSL
+198 VFSNVISL

-212 AFLSEKNEEASLDI
+212 AFLSERNEEVSLDI

-234 KRKSINYFP
+234 KRESINYFP
-243 SLVNEYLPVA
+243 SLINEYLPVA
-253 IAVVGGVILY
+253 IAIVGGVILY
-263 RNGSLSFGGFVAVLQ
+263 RNGSLSFGEFVAVLQ
-278 LFTAVCLPMSKY
+278 LFTTVSLPMSKY
-290 AGTVVETK
+290 AGTIVETK

-309 AMYIVAGEKD
+309 TLHTVEEKKD

-325 IHKECKYAYE
+325 IHKEGKYVYE
-335 IKDLSFGYLEE
+335 IKELSFGYSKE
-346 LVLKDISLTVAKN
+346 LVLKDISLTIAKN

-381 AVTAYKGEVCFYGSD
+381 AVSAYKGEVCFYGSD
-396 MKTLAQEDIW
+396 MKTLAQEDVW
-406 KHIAYVDQNRYLM
+406 KHIAYIDQNRYLM

-430 NAVETDDVEDILR
+430 NVVETNDVEDILR
-443 RTNLNKDIEKL
+443 RTNLNKDIDKL

-478 IGRALFKDADILIF
+478 MGRALFKDADILVF

-508 DTIDMCKDKTVIIVT
+508 DTIDMCKNKTVIIVT
-523 HRKDMLEKCDR
+523 HRKDMLKKCDR
-534 IYKVDEGRIGEVTYD
+534 IYKVDEGKIDEVTYD
-549 KIAENL
+549 KVAENL

>member
-9 QKNMDRKRSIFE
+9 QKNMDSKRSMFE
-21 LVLLVLIETVMVILI
+21 LFFLVLIETVMVILI
-36 SSKTANLVNSII
+36 SSKIANLVNSII
-48 DKGDV
+48 NKGNV
-53 LFHLSVFLVVI
+53 LYHLAVFLVVI

-78 KRMVADYEKNF
+78 KRMVAEYEKNF

-100 SLLDIY
+100 TLLDIY
-106 KTGKG
+106 KIGKG

-122 QIKSYILFYLSDMVY
+122 QIKSYILLYLCDMVY

-149 CGIAPVFAFIMTIL
+149 CGIAPAFALIMTIL
-163 MLSTIVISYFASKAL
+163 MLSTIVISYFASKEL
-178 SKINNQRNEENAKR
+178 SKINNQRNKENAKR

-198 IFSNVLSL
+198 VFSNVISL

-212 AFLSEKNEEASLDI
+212 AFLSERNEEVSLDI

-234 KRKSINYFP
+234 KRESINYFP
-243 SLVNEYLPVA
+243 SLINEYLPVA
-253 IAVVGGVILY
+253 IAIVGGVILY
-263 RNGSLSFGGFVAVLQ
+263 RNGSLSFGEFVAVLQ
-278 LFTAVCLPMSKY
+278 LFTTVSLPMSKY
-290 AGTVVETK
+290 AGTIVETK

-309 AMYIVAGEKD
+309 TLHTVEEKKD

-325 IHKECKYAYE
+325 IHKEGKYVYE
-335 IKDLSFGYLEE
+335 IKELSFGYSKE
-346 LVLKDISLTVAKN
+346 LVLKDISLTIAKN

-381 AVTAYKGEVCFYGSD
+381 AVSAYKGEVCFYGSD
-396 MKTLAQEDIW
+396 MKTLAQEDVW
-406 KHIAYVDQNRYLM
+406 KHIAYIDQNRYLM

-430 NAVETDDVEDILR
+430 NVVETNDVEDILR
-443 RTNLNKDIEKL
+443 RTNLNKDIDKL

-478 IGRALFKDADILIF
+478 MGRALFKDADILVF

-508 DTIDMCKDKTVIIVT
+508 DTIDMCKNKNVIIVT
-523 HRKDMLEKCDR
+523 HRKDMLKKCDR
-534 IYKVDEGRIGEVTYD
+534 IYKVNEGKIDEVTYD
-549 KIAENL
+549 KVAENL